1 MPTYSVSVFLMLAL
15 VVLSSTTVVVEGQP
29 PAAVGTDLCAC
40 TPSTYEFTVDFSL
53 TCPPVNVTLGEAI
66 ENTSCITSPYGN
78 LNTPNLVPVVIS
90 RINILELGQRLFV
103 VKQTTIEEELRNGDT
118 LQYASIT
125 ATPAEVTAVS
135 DVPKAL
141 QINLEGRNAEGDK
154 LINVLIIS
162 FSNGCGR
169 NSYPVFE
176 EGNSAGWLQF
186 VSGSVRLFALFG
198 GIDF

>member
-1 MPTYSVSVFLMLAL
+1 MPTYSVSVFLLL
-15 VVLSSTTVVVEGQP
+15 SWVVLSSTTVVVEGQP
-29 PAAVGTDLCAC
+29 PAEVGTELCAC
-40 TPSTYEFTVDFSL
+40 TPRTYDFTVDFSL
-53 TCPPVNVTLGEAI
+53 TCPPVNVTIGAAI

-90 RINILELGQRLFV
+90 RINILELGQNFTV
-103 VKQTTIEEELRNGDT
+103 VKQTTIDEEWRNGDT

-125 ATPAEVTAVS
+125 ATPAEVTTVS

-169 NSYPVFE
+169 SSYPVFE

-186 VSGSVRLFALFG
+186 VSDSVRLFALFR
-198 GIDF
+198 